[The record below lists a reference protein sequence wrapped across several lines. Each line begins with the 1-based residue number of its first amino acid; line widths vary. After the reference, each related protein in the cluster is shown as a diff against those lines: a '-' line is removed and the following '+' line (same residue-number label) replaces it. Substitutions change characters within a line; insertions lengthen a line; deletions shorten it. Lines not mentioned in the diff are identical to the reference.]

1 MEEIAVLTEEVA
13 MELIARGFEL
23 RGHEVGEYLEI
34 WYFKDG
40 VEIERE
46 YNNILKKYFQKNLT
60 EEKNY
65 GNILL
70 QNQENCIL

>member
-1 MEEIAVLTEEVA
+1 MAEIAVLTEEVA

-40 VEIERE
+40 VEIEKNFSE
-46 YNNILKKYFQKNLT
+46 IIKKYF
-60 EEKNY
+60 
-65 GNILL
+65 
-70 QNQENCIL
+70 

>member
-23 RGHEVGEYLEI
+23 KGHEVGEYLEI

-46 YNNILKKYFQKNLT
+46 YNNILKKYF
-60 EEKNY
+60 
-65 GNILL
+65 
-70 QNQENCIL
+70 